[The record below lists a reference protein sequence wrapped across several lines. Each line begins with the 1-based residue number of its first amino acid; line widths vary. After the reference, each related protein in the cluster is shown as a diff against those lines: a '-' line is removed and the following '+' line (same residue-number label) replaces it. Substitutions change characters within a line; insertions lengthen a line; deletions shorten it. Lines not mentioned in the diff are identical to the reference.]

1 MPSFFQVPGPA
12 SRARGSDARSRT
24 RARRWRARGRRA
36 QVAPVATVLGLLL
49 VVTYIATYLSTTLPN
64 QMSVNDLNH
73 DLLVQNQVG
82 QVSVVTDQIAL
93 AGAVGG
99 QQVFPI
105 SLGSAGTPPFAGP
118 DGAEILPLINYT
130 GGSYGVYVNYS
141 ITSAHGT
148 VALSATSV
156 PGAGFVVGLRN
167 TYASAS
173 EVAYDDGA
181 VVFAQ
186 PGGVPTMADPPAIT
200 LSTAGT
206 LSIVLPTFTNPIGV
220 ESGTSLATIGLRLT
234 SFQSVALP
242 ISGYALASV
251 PVTITVFTPYAAAWL
266 NYFAAQ
272 PSFASATIT
281 CTPTAVGPQSVCSTS
296 NLYEPGQAIG
306 KVTISVSPSAL
317 ALTQGYFAVTLG

>member
-1 MPSFFQVPGPA
+1 MIEAPH
-12 SRARGSDARSRT
+12 RARRVRS
-24 RARRWRARGRRA
+24 ARRWRRLGRRA
-36 QVAPVATVLGLLL
+36 QVAPVATILGLLL
-49 VVTYIATYLSTTLPN
+49 VVTYIATFLSTTLPN
-64 QMSVNDLNH
+64 TMSVNDLNH
-73 DLLVQNQVG
+73 DLLVENQVG
-82 QVSVVTDQIAL
+82 QVSVVTTQIAL

-99 QQVFPI
+99 QQTFPI
-105 SLGSAGTPPFAGP
+105 TLGSAGDPPFAGP

-130 GGSYGVYVNYS
+130 GGTYGVYVNYS

-148 VALSATSV
+148 LALSSASV
-156 PGAGFVVGLRN
+156 PGAGFVVALRN

-173 EVAYDDGA
+173 EVAYDGGA

-206 LSIVLPTFTNPIGV
+206 LSIVLPTFTNTIGV
-220 ESGTSLATIGLRLT
+220 ESGTTLATIGLRLT
-234 SFQSVALP
+234 SLQTVSLP
-242 ISGYALASV
+242 VSGYALASGV

-272 PSFASATIT
+272 SAFSGATIT
-281 CTPTAVGPQSVCSTS
+281 CTPTATGPHSVCSTS
-296 NLYEPGQAIG
+296 YLYTPGGAIG

-317 ALTQGYFAVTLG
+317 SITQGFFAVTLG